1 MLAASTRLKREGED
15 QVNQGKRGITKRKI
29 NQERT
34 RGKKVAETKI
44 KKVYPRSSIAR
55 CIMDSPQMCMSCNQN
70 GCTPTSMG
78 GVALSCF
85 MGKKRGSG

>member
-1 MLAASTRLKREGED
+1 MLAASTRLKREGEG
-15 QVNQGKRGITKRKI
+15 QVNQEKTGTTKRKK

-34 RGKKVAETKI
+34 RGKKVTETKI
-44 KKVYPRSSIAR
+44 KNVYPRSSIER
-55 CIMDSPQMCMSCNQN
+55 CTMASPQMCMSCNEN

-85 MGKKRGSG
+85 MGKKQGSG